1 MVFDPRCV
9 KASAVCLTLSH
20 DPLSRPSRY
29 RSPRSTH
36 ENPWKPRRARRESSV
51 LRRLSAPPLA
61 IGRGLGR
68 HVTRSHRLT
77 PFRRNVAATL
87 SLLFSLSLSLPD
99 GKRRRR
105 MNGRRKDEKGSTKRA
120 LEENCVRESVV
131 RRGRKGGRTRK
142 RNRRANLHSIK
153 RRPRPLRQ
161 LTCCVSGTRARTW
174 WPTIGRPPT
183 SNESCFACTHGTP
196 SSPFLSSFAATL
208 PTL

>member
-1 MVFDPRCV
+1 MR
-9 KASAVCLTLSH
+9 LTLSH
-20 DPLSRPSRY
+20 DPLSRLSITTLH
-29 RSPRSTH
+29 PRKSLETRG
-36 ENPWKPRRARRESSV
+36 RRGRRDSSV

-77 PFRRNVAATL
+77 PFRRNVAATPR
-87 SLLFSLSLSLPD
+87 SSSLS
-99 GKRRRR
+99 R
-105 MNGRRKDEKGSTKRA
+105 MERGGGGWKDEKGSTKRA

-131 RRGRKGGRTRK
+131 CRGRKGGRTRK

-174 WPTIGRPPT
+174 WPTIGRPPS

-208 PTL
+208 ASL